1 MRSPVRTVALV
12 IVLVSTAFAWSEAGA
27 DTKKPAAPAPSS
39 APAGKRHD
47 ANNVSALSESMEA
60 VVQGA
65 QKFVDKD
72 VEGAIQL
79 FRKAVKLQPRNA
91 IAQYSLGEALLSQNK
106 LEEAEGPL
114 TAADD
119 ASGPSSPAKA
129 RILFVLASDKERL
142 HKWDDAKDLWRRY
155 AELGQGRA
163 DAGVW
168 PESAAERLK
177 VVEAWAKLDA
187 AYAVVRSRIAGDGG
201 AAPAPASPTAPAPAA
216 DGGK

>member
-1 MRSPVRTVALV
+1 MRSSVRFVTLALA
-12 IVLVSTAFAWSEAGA
+12 LVSTAVAWSEAGA
-27 DTKKPAAPAPSS
+27 DTKKGEKPAEAA
-39 APAGKRHD
+39 AAKRHD

-60 VVQGA
+60 VVAGA

-72 VEGAIQL
+72 VDGAIQL

-91 IAQYSLGEALLSQNK
+91 IAQYSLGEALLSQGK
-106 LEEAEGPL
+106 LEEAEAPL
-114 TAADD
+114 MAADD
-119 ASGPSSPAKA
+119 ASGATSPAKA

-142 HKWDDAKDLWRRY
+142 HKWDDAKEIWHRY
-155 AELGQGRA
+155 QELGQGRA

-168 PESAAERLK
+168 PESAAERMK

-187 AYAVVRSRIAGDGG
+187 AYAIVRARIAGDAG
-201 AAPAPASPTAPAPAA
+201 AAPAAPQTAAPAA